1 MAILSGTMPSASTIA
16 HRVYVSNSTY
26 QTSEDMENKLALTPW
41 VCRTVSKMKFNLQS
55 YTNNQTDGVLSGAM
69 IEAWGRP

>member
-26 QTSEDMENKLALTPW
+26 QTSEDMENKLILTPRF
-41 VCRTVSKMKFNLQS
+41 CRTGSKMKFSLHS
-55 YTNNQTDGVLSGAM
+55 YINNEVGGILPGAM

>member
-41 VCRTVSKMKFNLQS
+41 VCRTVSKMKFSLHR
-55 YTNNQTDGVLSGAM
+55 YTNNPVGGILPGSM